1 MMEYSN
7 GTYIFI
13 EVQFTNIIKED
24 SYESFSVKT
33 RVYILCLYIYV
44 YICLL
49 FNYSVYIVASLYTDP
64 I

>member
-33 RVYILCLYIYV
+33 RVYILCLYIYIYV
-44 YICLL
+44 YYLIIQ
-49 FNYSVYIVASLYTDP
+49 FI
-64 I
+64 